1 MKTDHMNIRIFN
13 RDVIKLVAML
23 AMLLNH
29 IAAIELFPL
38 PPALHEVMEDIGY
51 FTAPVMCFFLVE
63 GFHYTGSRKQYGI
76 RLMLFAVIS
85 QIPYGLVAQD
95 DSFNMIYTLLCSYLT
110 LIVMEQFPNTTGRTV
125 LCALLV
131 MATMNSDW
139 ALIAPMLTILL
150 YRSAGDREKMAWG
163 FGITYIAFSLCNMID
178 YAEKMNCNITTA
190 VMHGA
195 LSGLGILAAAFTV
208 LVFYNGKRI
217 EHGKEASKWFFY
229 IFYPTHLLILY
240 LLKNFVLI

>member
-1 MKTDHMNIRIFN
+1 MEAANRNLKMFN
-13 RDVIKLVAML
+13 RDAIKFMAMFT
-23 AMLLNH
+23 MLLNH
-29 IAAIELFPL
+29 IAHINLIPL
-38 PPALHEVMEDIGY
+38 SPVVHEVFEDIGY

-63 GFHYTGSRKQYGI
+63 GFQYTGSRKQYGL

-95 DSFNMIYTLLCSYLT
+95 GSLNMIYTLLCSYLI
-110 LIVMEQFPNTTGRTV
+110 LIVMEQFPKTTGSTM

-131 MATMNSDW
+131 VATMDSDW

-150 YRSAGDREKMAWG
+150 YRSAGDRKKMAWG

-178 YAEKMNCNITTA
+178 YAEKMNCNVTTA
-190 VMHGA
+190 VIHGA

-208 LVFYNGKRI
+208 LVLYNGKRI

-240 LLKNFVLI
+240 LLKTFVLI

>member
-1 MKTDHMNIRIFN
+1 METANRNLKMFN
-13 RDVIKLVAML
+13 RDAIKFMAMFT
-23 AMLLNH
+23 MLLNH
-29 IAAIELFPL
+29 IAYINLIPL
-38 PPALHEVMEDIGY
+38 SPVLHEVFEDIGY

-63 GFHYTGSRKQYGI
+63 GFQYTGSRKQYGL
-76 RLMLFAVIS
+76 RLMLFAILS

-95 DSFNMIYTLLCSYLT
+95 GSLNMIYTLLCSYLI
-110 LIVMEQFPNTTGRTV
+110 LIVMEQFPNTTGSTV

-131 MATMNSDW
+131 VATMNSDW

-150 YRSAGDREKMAWG
+150 YRSAGDRKKMAWG

-178 YAEKMNCNITTA
+178 YAEQMNCNVTTA
-190 VMHGA
+190 VIHGA

-208 LVFYNGKRI
+208 LILYNGKRI
-217 EHGKEASKWFFY
+217 EHGKEAAKWFFY

-240 LLKNFVLI
+240 LLKTFVLI

>member
-13 RDVIKLVAML
+13 RDVIKFVAMF

-29 IAAIELFPL
+29 IAGIELFSLSPV
-38 PPALHEVMEDIGY
+38 LHEVMEDIGY

-63 GFHYTGSRKQYGI
+63 GFQYTRSRRQYGL

-95 DSFNMIYTLLCSYLT
+95 GSLNMIYTLLCSYLI
-110 LIVMEQFPNTTGRTV
+110 LIVMEQFSNTTGSTV

-131 MATMNSDW
+131 VATMDSDW

-150 YRSAGDREKMAWG
+150 YRSAGDRKKMAWG

-178 YAEKMNCNITTA
+178 YAEQMHCNVTTA
-190 VMHGA
+190 VIHGA
-195 LSGLGILAAAFTV
+195 LSGLGIPAAAFTV
-208 LVFYNGKRI
+208 LILYNEKRI
-217 EHGKEASKWFFY
+217 EHGREASKWFFY
-229 IFYPTHLLILY
+229 IFYPTHLLVLY
-240 LLKNFVLI
+240 LLKTFVLI

>member
-13 RDVIKLVAML
+13 RDIIKLVAMFT
-23 AMLLNH
+23 MLLNH
-29 IAAIELFPL
+29 ITYIELFPL
-38 PPALHEVMEDIGY
+38 SPVLHEVMEDIGY

-63 GFHYTGSRKQYGI
+63 GFQYTGSRKQYGL

-95 DSFNMIYTLLCSYLT
+95 GSLNMIYTLLCSYLI
-110 LIVMEQFPNTTGRTV
+110 LIVMEQFPKTTGSTV

-150 YRSAGDREKMAWG
+150 YRSAGDRKKMAWG

-190 VMHGA
+190 VVHGA
-195 LSGLGILAAAFTV
+195 LSGLGILTAAFTV
-208 LVFYNGKRI
+208 LVLYNGKRI
-217 EHGKEASKWFFY
+217 EHGKEAAKWFFY

-240 LLKNFVLI
+240 LLKTFVLI